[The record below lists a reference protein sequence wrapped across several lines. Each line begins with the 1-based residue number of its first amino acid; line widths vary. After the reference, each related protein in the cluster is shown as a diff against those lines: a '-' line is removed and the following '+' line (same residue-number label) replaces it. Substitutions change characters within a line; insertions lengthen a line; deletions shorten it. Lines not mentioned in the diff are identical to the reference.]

1 MKFLKVILTAALSFW
16 MMQSFAQMP
25 LESLR
30 NMFNGSLVS
39 IECDYTTEIQQTQV
53 VGRSEILVQG
63 NMYAMKGNGLEIF
76 CDGNTVWTIDAAAQE
91 VVIEPCFPGECDY
104 MANPALL
111 LTDLDDVFTVSGS
124 RSLGS
129 GRMEYTLDSCV
140 RCGISK
146 AVLVLTQEGKII
158 SADFSLE
165 EGGDLKVNVSS
176 MKKTEE
182 KQMSFFSPDRKFNS
196 DWIVTD
202 LR

>member
-1 MKFLKVILTAALSFW
+1 
-16 MMQSFAQMP
+16 MQSFAQMP

-30 NMFNGSLVS
+30 NMFDTSAVS

-53 VGRSEILVQG
+53 VGLSEIIVQG
-63 NMYAMKGNGLEIF
+63 NMYTMKGNGLEVY

-91 VVIEPCFPGECDY
+91 VVIEPCSPQERDY

-111 LTDLDDVFTVSGS
+111 LSDIDEVFKMRGS

-129 GRMEYTLDSCV
+129 GRMEYTMDSTV
-140 RCGISK
+140 SCGISK
-146 AVLVLTQEGKII
+146 AVLVLAQDGMII
-158 SADFSLE
+158 SAEFSLD

-182 KQMSFFSPDRKFNS
+182 KQASFFSPDRKFDS

>member
-1 MKFLKVILTAALSFW
+1 
-16 MMQSFAQMP
+16 MQSFAQIP

-30 NMFNGSLVS
+30 NMFNGSAVS

-63 NMYAMKGNGLEIF
+63 NMYTMKGNGLEVF

-91 VVIEPCFPGECDY
+91 VVIEPCLPQERDY

-111 LTDLDDVFTVSGS
+111 LADLDEVFKMHGS

-129 GRMEYTLDSCV
+129 GRMEYTLDAFV
-140 RCGISK
+140 PCGISK
-146 AVLVLTQEGKII
+146 AVLVLAQDGNII
-158 SADFSLE
+158 SAEFVLD
-165 EGGDLKVNVSS
+165 EGGVLEVEVSS

-182 KQMSFFSPDRKFNS
+182 KQASFFSPDRKFNS

>member
-1 MKFLKVILTAALSFW
+1 MKFFKAILTTALSFW
-16 MMQSFAQMP
+16 MMQSSAQMP
-25 LESLR
+25 LEALR
-30 NMFNGSLVS
+30 NMFDGSAVS
-39 IECDYTTEIQQTQV
+39 IECEYTTEIQQTQV
-53 VGRSEILVQG
+53 AGRSEIVVQG
-63 NMYAMKGNGLEIF
+63 NMYTMKGNGLEVY

-91 VVIEPCFPGECDY
+91 VVIEPCSPQERDY

-111 LTDLDDVFTVSGS
+111 LSDIDEVFKMRGS
-124 RSLGS
+124 RSLDS
-129 GRMEYTLDSCV
+129 GRMEYTMDSTV

-146 AVLVLTQEGKII
+146 AVLVLAQDGMII
-158 SADFSLE
+158 SADFNLD

-182 KQMSFFSPDRKFNS
+182 KQASFFSPDRKFDS

>member
-1 MKFLKVILTAALSFW
+1 
-16 MMQSFAQMP
+16 MQSFAQMP

-30 NMFNGSLVS
+30 KMFNGSAVS

-53 VGRSEILVQG
+53 AGRSEITVQG
-63 NMYAMKGNGLEIF
+63 NMYTMKGNGLEVY

-91 VVIEPCFPGECDY
+91 VVIEPCLPQERDY

-111 LTDLDDVFTVSGS
+111 LTDIDDVFKMRTS

-129 GRMEYTLDSCV
+129 GRVEYTLDSNV

-146 AVLVLTQEGKII
+146 AVLVLAQDGKII
-158 SADFSLE
+158 SAGFSLD

-182 KQMSFFSPDRKFNS
+182 KQASFFSPDYKFGS